1 MLLAARTQKQNK
13 QNGGKKLSTRELVWK
28 KGKSVTWARK
38 SDATSKCEQMVG
50 R

>member
-1 MLLAARTQKQNK
+1 MLLAARTKKQNK
-13 QNGGKKLSTRELVWK
+13 QIGGEKKFPTRELVWK

-38 SDATSKCEQMVG
+38 SNTSKCEQMVG

>member
-1 MLLAARTQKQNK
+1 MLLAARTKKQNRLGEK
-13 QNGGKKLSTRELVWK
+13 SATRELVWK

-38 SDATSKCEQMVG
+38 SDSTSKCEQMVG